1 MKAGVGNVMPSLSK
15 LGEPGISHT
24 ILDILF
30 RDNALL
36 FQQASLLYG
45 SAATDT
51 EIPAPLIGFYFEHPE
66 QLVFAQYS
74 YADYPYLN
82 KAVVANSFIKNKVP
96 VSIKAFRPI
105 TKGNSIAS
113 NYILNEYVIRK
124 IIEKYA
130 DTGGLFMLN
139 TMYGLV
145 KDLALEEFSAE
156 PVANQSGVGFVF
168 RFSQLNFD
176 KTSAVEK
183 IVSKTLS
190 SLGVQ

>member
-1 MKAGVGNVMPSLSK
+1 MAVGMGNVMPGLAK
-15 LGEPGISHT
+15 LAEPGVAHT

-36 FQQASLLYG
+36 FQQATLLYG
-45 SAATDT
+45 SAAIDA
-51 EIPAPLIGFYFEHPE
+51 EIPAPLIGFNFDHPE
-66 QLVFAQYS
+66 QIVFAQYS

-105 TKGNSIAS
+105 TKGNSIAK

-139 TMYGLV
+139 TMYGLI
-145 KDLALEEFSAE
+145 KDLALEEFLAE
-156 PVANQSGVGFVF
+156 PVPNQSGVGFVF
-168 RFSQLNFD
+168 RFSKLNFD
-176 KTSAVEK
+176 KTNSVDK
-183 IVSKTLS
+183 IVSNALAA
-190 SLGVQ
+190 LGVQ